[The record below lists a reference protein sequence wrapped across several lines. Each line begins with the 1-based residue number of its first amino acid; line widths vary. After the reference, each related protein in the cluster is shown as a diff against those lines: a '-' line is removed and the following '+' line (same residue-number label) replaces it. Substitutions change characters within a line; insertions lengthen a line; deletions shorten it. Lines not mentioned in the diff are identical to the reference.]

1 MFHHVAVE
9 ARLLPHRRLR
19 QALSRDAQ
27 RSLAARRRAPHGAL
41 DGEAAQSLRGG
52 ARPEEGPGWRE
63 GLRWVEGWFGPGPG
77 KVPGFGKFVSF
88 FDLKNL

>member
-9 ARLLPHRRLR
+9 ADSSRTAAFARLFRVTHSDLSQRADVLR
-19 QALSRDAQ
+19 TAL
-27 RSLAARRRAPHGAL
+27 LTE
-41 DGEAAQSLRGG
+41 EAAQSLRGG